1 MLFDERNYRIN
12 KVLLSWIGQ
21 WPYQTSRRNSAIIL
35 IIVFLAGTQIVA
47 KICGLFS
54 IKDMDVFI
62 DSLSPLVADLGCGIK
77 FLTCVLKTTQIKAL
91 FNQIRDDRQTLS
103 TCENINIFDSY
114 ARKGRKF
121 TIIYGGFL
129 YFALILFMLV
139 PLQPLLLG
147 SSNDTTRPLLHE
159 VNYYIDMDKYYL
171 PILLHGYITAAICVT
186 IAVATDTMFVIMVQ
200 HVCGLFTIIGQQVDN
215 IIKEENLMIDINP
228 PVENDEP
235 YKNIIKSIHAHKRA
249 LRFANLV
256 EAVFNPMLLVMAAC
270 NVLVV
275 SMTGVTA
282 MTNLD
287 KPSEFLRQM
296 AFSCALLMH
305 LFFES
310 FQAQQLIDH
319 SIHIH
324 TSLINMTW
332 YRTSFKTRKIFIFML
347 MRTREPCVLTAG
359 KMFVISM
366 DTFSTIA
373 RMSMSYFT
381 MLRSMQ

>member
-1 MLFDERNYRIN
+1 
-12 KVLLSWIGQ
+12 
-21 WPYQTSRRNSAIIL
+21 
-35 IIVFLAGTQIVA
+35 
-47 KICGLFS
+47 
-54 IKDMDVFI
+54 MDVFI

-77 FLTCVLKTTQIKAL
+77 FFICILKTTQIKAL

-121 TIIYGGFL
+121 TIIYGGFV

-147 SSNDTTRPLLHE
+147 SSNDTRPLLHE

-171 PILLHGYITAAICVT
+171 PILLHGYIMVAIIVT
-186 IAVATDTMFVIMVQ
+186 IGVATDTMFVIMVQ
-200 HVCGLFTIIGQQVDN
+200 HVCGLLTIIRQQVDN
-215 IIKEENLMIDINP
+215 IIKEENLMMDINP
-228 PVENDEP
+228 PVMNDEP
-235 YKNIIKSIHAHKRA
+235 YKNIIKSIRAHKRA
-249 LRFANLV
+249 LRFANLM
-256 EAVFNPMLLVMAAC
+256 EAVFNPMFLVMAAC

-282 MTNLD
+282 
-287 KPSEFLRQM
+287 
-296 AFSCALLMH
+296 
-305 LFFES
+305 
-310 FQAQQLIDH
+310 QQLIDH
-319 SIHIH
+319 SIYIH

-347 MRTREPCVLTAG
+347 MRTEKPCVLTAG

-366 DTFSTIA
+366 DTFTTIV